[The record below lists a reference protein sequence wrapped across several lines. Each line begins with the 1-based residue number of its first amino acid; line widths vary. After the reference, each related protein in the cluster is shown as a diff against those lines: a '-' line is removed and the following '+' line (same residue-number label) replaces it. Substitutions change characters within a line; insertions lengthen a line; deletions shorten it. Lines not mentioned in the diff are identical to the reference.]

1 MTARTPLTPF
11 YQRVLDLVFD
21 AEPEYGLCL
30 TGAYALRAHGL
41 VDRPSRG
48 LDFVTVSEVPLGDI
62 ADRVADRLRAD
73 GLDVKQ
79 RPGTPLVARMVAAE
93 PVTEQSCP
101 VNLLKEPLQRPPVS
115 IDDHPVAA
123 LDDIVGMKVG
133 AVLNRALPR
142 DLIDV
147 AAVSEWYTF
156 PDLEHLGALFEEGFN
171 PQELAF
177 KLETAQ
183 IYDDEA
189 YAEYGLDKER
199 ATKVRRFALLWYED
213 LSMRLAEEADIDS
226 FE

>member
-1 MTARTPLTPF
+1 MTARTPLAPF

-21 AEPEYGLCL
+21 AEPGYGLCL

-48 LDFVTVSEVPLGDI
+48 LDFVTVSETPLGDI
-62 ADRVADRLRAD
+62 ADGVADRLRAD

-79 RPGTPLVARMVAAE
+79 RPGTPLVARMIASE

-101 VNLLKEPLQRPPVS
+101 VNLLKEPLQRPPVI
-115 IDDHPVAA
+115 IDDHPVAD

-147 AAVSEWYTF
+147 AAVSEWYAF
-156 PDLEHLGALFEEGFN
+156 PDLERLGALFEDGFN

-189 YAEYGLDKER
+189 YAEYGLDKEQ

-226 FE
+226 YE